1 MMQLLLRS
9 CWTIIYRYRLL
20 GGAKGRTERSTN
32 IFLNT
37 NKLLHALLGETYT
50 INPHV
55 PAFQLAAILQE
66 FPLAQQADDES
77 GENTSEEKK
86 AALKE
91 VPHLFLR
98 TFLGVH

>member
-1 MMQLLLRS
+1 MLFFTCGRKVGNNRYCLYKIAIVY
-9 CWTIIYRYRLL
+9 CYRLS
-20 GGAKGRTERSTN
+20 GGAKGRTEKSPN

-66 FPLAQQADDES
+66 FPLAQQADDDS

-91 VPHLFLR
+91 VF
-98 TFLGVH
+98 